1 MSVFVRD
8 SLSGGMVE
16 VGRDG
21 KIGLYV
27 CGPTVYDHV
36 HVGNARA
43 PLFWDVVVRY
53 LRSRGY
59 DVTFV
64 QNVTDIEDKIINKAN
79 AEGVSWQEIVA
90 RYTDS
95 FHERLEL
102 LGIGPPDVEP
112 RATEH
117 IPEMISLIEELIE
130 KGHAYAPGNGDVYFS
145 VESFPNY
152 GSLSHQNPKEMRETE
167 KGHTE
172 DKRSP
177 LDFALWKASKPGEPS
192 WPSPWGPGRPGWHI
206 ECSAMVG
213 KHLPDGAD
221 IHGGGTDIRF
231 PHHENE
237 LAQSGAAHPDRP
249 FVRAWARHGMV
260 TFGGTDKMA
269 KSVGNVLDVERAVK
283 LHGRNA
289 VRMWLLQ
296 SHYSQPIEYSAEILE
311 EKRRSYER
319 LLRLYRQTSGSAGSS
334 TLSDELAVGLRER
347 LDEAMRDD
355 LNTPEI
361 VATLFEAA
369 TRAAREISAR
379 PEAAGEFA
387 SLAGAIEELMTVF
400 GFDLSREMAAEV
412 DGVRT
417 VVEALKSR
425 RRRVLEVLDASGNG
439 EIRSAA
445 GKVPIRKVSRDRV
458 DELAR
463 GGVHQGVVARVE
475 GYPYSGLEEILAVP
489 EPMIVVLDGV
499 TDPRNLGAVLR
510 AADGAGAGGGVIPKD
525 KAVGGTAAAG
535 KARAR
540 ASEHVRVAR
549 V

>member
-21 KIGLYV
+21 RIGLYV

-53 LRSRGY
+53 LRSRSY

-79 AEGVSWQEIVA
+79 AEGVSWQEIVD

-95 FHERLEL
+95 FHERLAL
-102 LGIGPPDVEP
+102 LGIGLPDVEP

-117 IPEMISLIEELIE
+117 ISEMISLIEELVE

-145 VESFPNY
+145 VESFPAY
-152 GSLSHQNPKEMRETE
+152 GSLSHQDPKEMRETE
-167 KGHTE
+167 KGQLE

-177 LDFALWKASKPGEPS
+177 LDFALWKASKPGEPE

-213 KHLPDGAD
+213 KHLPEGAD

-237 LAQSGAAHPDRP
+237 LAQSGAAHPDHP
-249 FVRAWARHGMV
+249 FVRAWAHHGMV
-260 TFGGTDKMA
+260 TFGGSDKMA
-269 KSVGNVLDVERAVK
+269 KSVGNVLDVGRAVE

-296 SHYSQPIEYSAEILE
+296 SHYSQPIEYSEEILE

-319 LLRLYRQTSGSAGSS
+319 LLRLYRQVSDAKTSSE
-334 TLSDELAVGLRER
+334 LSDELAAALRGR
-347 LDEAMRDD
+347 LEEAMRED
-355 LNTPEI
+355 LNTPEV
-361 VATLFEAA
+361 VATLFETAN
-369 TRAAREISAR
+369 RAAHEISDRAG
-379 PEAAGEFA
+379 AAGEFA
-387 SLAGAIEELMTVF
+387 SLATAMREVMTVF
-400 GFDLSREMAAEV
+400 GFDLAREMETEVGGVRIRYSEEPGEEGLDLAASRELARQE
-412 DGVRT
+412 
-417 VVEALKSR
+417 
-425 RRRVLEVLDASGNG
+425 
-439 EIRSAA
+439 
-445 GKVPIRKVSRDRV
+445 RDWATADRLR
-458 DELAR
+458 DELAEA
-463 GGVHQGVVARVE
+463 GWAVE
-475 GYPYSGLEEILAVP
+475 DTPDGPILS
-489 EPMIVVLDGV
+489 
-499 TDPRNLGAVLR
+499 RR
-510 AADGAGAGGGVIPKD
+510 
-525 KAVGGTAAAG
+525 
-535 KARAR
+535 
-540 ASEHVRVAR
+540 
-549 V
+549 

>member
-8 SLSGGMVE
+8 SLSGAMVE

-21 KIGLYV
+21 RIGLYV

-79 AEGVSWQEIVA
+79 AEGVSWQEIVD

-95 FHERLEL
+95 FHERLAL
-102 LGIGPPDVEP
+102 LGIGLPDVEP

-117 IPEMISLIEELIE
+117 IPEMISLIEELLE

-145 VESFPNY
+145 VESFPAY

-167 KGHTE
+167 KGQLE

-177 LDFALWKASKPGEPS
+177 LDFALWKASKPGEPE

-206 ECSAMVG
+206 ECSAMVE
-213 KHLPDGAD
+213 KHLPEGAD

-237 LAQSGAAHPDRP
+237 LAQSGAAHPDHP
-249 FVRAWARHGMV
+249 FVRAWAHHGMV
-260 TFGGTDKMA
+260 TFGGSDKMA
-269 KSVGNVLDVERAVK
+269 KSVGNVLDVGRAVE

-296 SHYSQPIEYSAEILE
+296 SHYSQPIEYSEEILE

-319 LLRLYRQTSGSAGSS
+319 LLRLYRRVSDAKTSSE
-334 TLSDELAVGLRER
+334 LSDELAAALRGR
-347 LDEAMRDD
+347 LEEAMRED
-355 LNTPEI
+355 LNTPEV
-361 VATLFEAA
+361 VATLFETAN
-369 TRAAREISAR
+369 RAAREISDHAG
-379 PEAAGEFA
+379 AAGEFA
-387 SLAGAIEELMTVF
+387 SLAAAMGEVMTVF
-400 GFDLSREMAAEV
+400 GFDLAREMETEV
-412 DGVRT
+412 GGVRIRYS
-417 VVEALKSR
+417 EEPGEEGLDLAAKRELAR
-425 RRRVLEVLDASGNG
+425 RE
-439 EIRSAA
+439 
-445 GKVPIRKVSRDRV
+445 RDWATADRLR
-458 DELAR
+458 DELAEA
-463 GGVHQGVVARVE
+463 GWTVE
-475 GYPYSGLEEILAVP
+475 DTP
-489 EPMIVVLDGV
+489 DG
-499 TDPRNLGAVLR
+499 PLLSRR
-510 AADGAGAGGGVIPKD
+510 
-525 KAVGGTAAAG
+525 
-535 KARAR
+535 
-540 ASEHVRVAR
+540 
-549 V
+549 

>member
-21 KIGLYV
+21 RIGLYV
-27 CGPTVYDHV
+27 CGPTVYDHI

-79 AEGVSWQEIVA
+79 AEGVSWQEIVN

-95 FHERLEL
+95 FHERLSL
-102 LGIGPPDVEP
+102 LGIGLPDVEP

-145 VESFPNY
+145 VESFPDY
-152 GSLSHQNPKEMRETE
+152 GALSHQNPKEMRETE
-167 KGHTE
+167 KGQGE
-172 DKRSP
+172 VKRSP
-177 LDFALWKASKPGEPS
+177 LDFALWKASKPGEPE

-237 LAQSGAAHPDRP
+237 LAQSGAAHPDHP
-249 FVRAWARHGMV
+249 FVRAWAHHGMV
-260 TFGGTDKMA
+260 TLGGSDKMA
-269 KSVGNVLDVERAVK
+269 KSVGNVLDVGRAVD

-296 SHYSQPIEYSAEILE
+296 SHYSQPIEYSEEILE

-319 LLRLYRQTSGSAGSS
+319 LLRLYRQVSGSRSS
-334 TLSDELAVGLRER
+334 SELSEELAATLRGR
-347 LDEAMRDD
+347 LEEAMRED
-355 LNTPEI
+355 LNTPEV

-369 TRAAREISAR
+369 NQAAREISSR
-379 PEAAGEFA
+379 PDAADEFA
-387 SLAGAIEELMTVF
+387 SLAAAIQEVMTVF
-400 GFDLSREMAAEV
+400 GFDLARELATEV
-412 DGVRT
+412 GGVRIRYS
-417 VVEALKSR
+417 EEPDE
-425 RRRVLEVLDASGNG
+425 EVLAL
-439 EIRSAA
+439 AA
-445 GKVPIRKVSRDRV
+445 NRDLARREKDWATADRLR
-458 DELAR
+458 DELAEA
-463 GGVHQGVVARVE
+463 GWAVE
-475 GYPYSGLEEILAVP
+475 DTQDGPIL
-489 EPMIVVLDGV
+489 G
-499 TDPRNLGAVLR
+499 RR
-510 AADGAGAGGGVIPKD
+510 
-525 KAVGGTAAAG
+525 
-535 KARAR
+535 
-540 ASEHVRVAR
+540 
-549 V
+549 